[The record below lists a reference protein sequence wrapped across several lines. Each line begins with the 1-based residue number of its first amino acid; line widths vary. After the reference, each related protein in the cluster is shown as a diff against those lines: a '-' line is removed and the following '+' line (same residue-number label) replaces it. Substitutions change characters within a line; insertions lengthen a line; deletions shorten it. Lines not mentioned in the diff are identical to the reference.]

1 MMYQLTIFYDGTC
14 PLCAREMSALINT
27 DKGQKIKTIDIY
39 SEDFANYPQIDA
51 HAANTVLHA
60 LNAEGDLMLGLDVTY
75 EAWRL
80 VGKGWLYA
88 PLRWPGIKGFA
99 DWCYLRFA
107 KNRYRVS
114 YWLTGTSRCNG
125 NSCSK

>member
-1 MMYQLTIFYDGTC
+1 MHKLTIFYDGTC
-14 PLCAREMSALINT
+14 PLCAKEMNALSNQ
-27 DKGQKIKTIDIY
+27 DKNKAIKTIDIY
-39 SEDFANYPQIDA
+39 SEEFSEYPHIDA
-51 HAANTVLHA
+51 KAANTVLHA
-60 LNAEGDLMLGLDVTY
+60 LNQNGDLILGLDVTY
-75 EAWRL
+75 LAWKL

-88 PLRWPGIKGFA
+88 PLRWPGVKVLA

-114 YWLTGTSRCNG
+114 YWLTGTSCCDE

>member
-1 MMYQLTIFYDGTC
+1 MHQLTIFYDGTC
-14 PLCAREMSALINT
+14 PLCAREMGALT
-27 DKGQKIKTIDIY
+27 KEDKENKIKTIDIY
-39 SEDFANYPQIDA
+39 SEDFSEYPQIDA
-51 HAANTVLHA
+51 TAANTVLHA
-60 LNAEGDLMLGLDVTY
+60 LNAKGELLLGLDVTY

-80 VGKGWLYA
+80 VGKSWLYA
-88 PLRWPGIKGFA
+88 PLRWPGIKTLA

-107 KNRYRVS
+107 RNRYRVS

>member
-1 MMYQLTIFYDGTC
+1 MHQLTIFYDGTC
-14 PLCAREMSALINT
+14 PLCVREMGALT
-27 DKGQKIKTIDIY
+27 KEDKENKIKTIDIY
-39 SEDFANYPQIDA
+39 SEDFSEYPQIDA
-51 HAANTVLHA
+51 TAANTVLHA
-60 LNAEGDLMLGLDVTY
+60 LNAKGELLLGLDVTY

-88 PLRWPGIKGFA
+88 PLRWPGIKTLA

-107 KNRYRVS
+107 RNRYRVS

>member
-1 MMYQLTIFYDGTC
+1 MGALTK
-14 PLCAREMSALINT
+14 E
-27 DKGQKIKTIDIY
+27 DKENKIKTIDIY
-39 SEDFANYPQIDA
+39 SEDLSEYPQIDA
-51 HAANTVLHA
+51 TAANTVLHA
-60 LNAEGDLMLGLDVTY
+60 LNAKGELLLGLDVTY

-88 PLRWPGIKGFA
+88 LLRWPGIKTLA

-107 KNRYRVS
+107 RNRYRVS

>member
-1 MMYQLTIFYDGTC
+1 MHQLTIFYDGTC
-14 PLCAREMSALINT
+14 PLCSREMGALT
-27 DKGQKIKTIDIY
+27 KDDKENKIKTIDIY
-39 SEDFANYPQIDA
+39 SEVFSEYPQIDA
-51 HAANTVLHA
+51 TAANTVLHA
-60 LNAEGDLMLGLDVTY
+60 LNAKGELLLGLDVTY

-88 PLRWPGIKGFA
+88 PLRWPGIKTFA

-107 KNRYRVS
+107 RNRYRVS